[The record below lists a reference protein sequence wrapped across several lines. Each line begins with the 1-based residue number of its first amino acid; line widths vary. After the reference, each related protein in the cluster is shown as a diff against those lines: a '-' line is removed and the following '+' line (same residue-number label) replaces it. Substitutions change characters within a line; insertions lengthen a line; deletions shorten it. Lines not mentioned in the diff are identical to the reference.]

1 MLKTKKIVILLVVI
15 FAILGLISV
24 QVYAT
29 DTNIIDLDDLIG
41 GNNSNTTNQTDT
53 NTQNV
58 TTNETGN
65 VTGGNEATIIQPH
78 TNRTNTTANNELPQ
92 TGVTEDITVVFFII
106 VCAVLAIYA
115 YKKIRDYR
123 L

>member
-65 VTGGNEATIIQPH
+65 VTGGNEATIIQP
-78 TNRTNTTANNELPQ
+78 NT
-92 TGVTEDITVVFFII
+92 
-106 VCAVLAIYA
+106 
-115 YKKIRDYR
+115 
-123 L
+123 

>member
-65 VTGGNEATIIQPH
+65 VTGGNEETIIQPN

-115 YKKIRDYR
+115 YKKIRDYKS
-123 L
+123 